1 MRPEVILGINSIQ
14 ELARIYPHHQ
24 FHIWHIPEIDNHL
37 IATIKSYLGNRVV
50 SQNVYD
56 LGMPDLETVANT
68 QAQYSRHI
76 SDATQSVILAVGG
89 GSLMDFAKVLR
100 FRTNVPKW
108 LFKNLNTSIDE
119 IPDDCIKQQLI
130 LMPTTAGTGSEV
142 TGTATIWD
150 FKNNKKHSFFGAQI
164 YADYAIV
171 DPQLT
176 LNAPWE
182 LSRDSAL
189 DALSHALESIW
200 NRNATME
207 TRQLAIEASKKICL
221 HLQSIRIDSRSM
233 SARLALSHAALLAG
247 QAMAKTQTA
256 LAHALSYED
265 TLYKKISHGY
275 ACATWLPL
283 VWQLIINSTSNESL
297 KQYINEA
304 IGDSFESP
312 ADMLI
317 WLKNLGVEAY
327 DPKNITDEIL
337 QRIELVRHSPRG
349 KNFLGFD
356 S

>member
-1 MRPEVILGINSIQ
+1 MKPEVILGVNSIQ
-14 ELARIYPHHQ
+14 ELAEIYPHYR
-24 FHIWHIPEIDNHL
+24 FHIWHIPEIDDFL
-37 IATIKSYLGNRVV
+37 ITTIKKCLGDRVA

-56 LGMPDLETVANT
+56 LGMPDLETVAKA
-68 QAQYSRHI
+68 QAQFSQHI
-76 SDATQSVILAVGG
+76 SESNQSVILAVGG

-100 FRTNVPKW
+100 FWTIVPNW
-108 LFKNLNTSIDE
+108 LYNNINTPVNE
-119 IPDDCIKQQLI
+119 IPKNCIKQHLI
-130 LMPTTAGTGSEV
+130 LMPTTSGTGSEV

-150 FKNNKKHSFFGAQI
+150 FNNNKKHSFFGTQI

-176 LNAPWE
+176 VNAPWE
-182 LSRDSAL
+182 LTRDSAL

-221 HLQSIRIDSRSM
+221 NLQGIKIDSRSM

-265 TLYKKISHGY
+265 TLNKNISHGY
-275 ACATWLPL
+275 ACATWLPV
-283 VWQLIINSTSNESL
+283 VWQLIINSTSNESH
-297 KQYINEA
+297 KQYIKEA
-304 IGDSFESP
+304 IGDFFESP
-312 ADMLI
+312 TDMFI
-317 WLKNLGVEAY
+317 WLKDLGVEAY

-337 QRIELVRHSPRG
+337 KRIELVRYSPRG